1 MKTSASIFWLPLIIA
16 VWIANATAL
25 WAQPSDETA
34 AKRQQAFDLLER
46 GAFAEAQPVFAE
58 VANSPRASR
67 FDRREA
73 GFFVDYLQLA
83 MDLQRAGIGPWE
95 TLSDDP
101 WGGRLR
107 ELETL
112 AAALRSE
119 APEAVRWLTIHEY
132 LGDLQ
137 TRYWWGGNEPSLG
150 AYGAIF
156 DYWAGSTD
164 LTEARHQYLRLAGR
178 LAEERELRY
187 DLRRLLL
194 PIIENAAQLAQ
205 TAEEVQRF
213 QWLWA
218 HFLREFSDRPTD
230 VIRRGAALR
239 QAISAGM
246 DAPTIYHARALFDYA
261 EWSAQQG
268 IFSYGEGGEL
278 EFRPDYAVAA
288 ESYRILLELEDQ
300 WTTPAQVRRARQQ
313 LEWIERKD
321 LSVMV
326 GSNFRPDTKVHF
338 WVEWRNL
345 TPPEVAVFPIDPSA
359 VAEGFFT
366 EFADQV
372 VDPEASL
379 ENQVLDAAPEAPH
392 YPVRVRIGLET
403 DLKAGAYLV
412 EARSGDKTHR
422 EILLVSDLAV
432 ITHEVRSDLVV
443 YAADPTTGHPV
454 EKADVVIVEN
464 SRSDETLSH
473 KRAST
478 NQEGILKVVA
488 DTEQKGGDRLLVVSH
503 PDRGMAIARQS
514 LFPEP
519 PRSKHDLFVY
529 GLPERELFRPGE
541 TVRAY
546 FWSRWKSAEGWQRV
560 EPGIRVS
567 YSITG
572 PRGDVVASG
581 QFETSQLGSG
591 SIEFKLPEEV
601 ALGLHQIA
609 FTLDENGR
617 KGEATIAHF
626 FRVEA
631 FRTPEIKASIELDEP
646 VGGARLSGDLLQGE
660 VKVSYFAGG
669 AVENA
674 AVELVVSRQPYVR
687 WPQPMVLEHLT
698 ENRMIRPMQ
707 PFEELQHLPLETDS
721 RGLAR
726 FEIPTADDGT
736 TEWTYRLEARVRDL
750 SRHEVNTQ
758 KNVVLAQ
765 QSYFAHLKLERRL
778 IAPGDRAALEVRLET
793 PEGQPVSDRGTLRI
807 TRARWREIYI
817 HRRRGDEIGAEA
829 YRELPERSI
838 LVSAQSDYNL
848 KEKGFVT
855 EEVLID
861 EIYADAEGTSR
872 FTFEPSE
879 PGYYNFSWVSRGRR
893 GQPIVA
899 ETALWVTDDATAEI
913 GYRPGGIELIA
924 NRGPHAVGEPIT
936 VLVSTP
942 TPNRSVLISIAG
954 TDLTEIYRL
963 PVQGTS
969 QLIRFTPTDV
979 HQPNVFVNASLIAD
993 ETVFHDTLELLIPP
1007 AQQFLEVTI
1016 TPDADGYEPRDEAT
1030 FSIEVRD
1037 HEGKPIATEVAV
1049 SVTDAALNAIAPRLR
1064 PDVQSTFFG
1073 DRNPNRLQIGG
1084 SLQWRGFFRP
1094 LEEESQE
1101 DEADASPQAESIG
1114 PENARFSRSSAEP
1127 MAAPLAERVSKDSL
1141 SQNFA
1146 QVTPPASALVP
1157 PALTRRDFRSTAYW
1171 NPRVETDAMGQA
1183 TVRFAFPDNLTEW
1196 RADALAIT
1204 ASTEVGEGTAQ
1215 TTTRQ
1220 PLIARL
1226 QTPRFLIDRDVVLL
1240 SGTFQNNSEQT
1251 ESIVAQLGVGS
1262 GVELVGVPELSVE
1275 VPPQA
1280 TRRLEWMAR
1289 ATYPGI
1295 AEMQLEA
1302 AGNQASDAV
1311 ARALPVIPHG
1321 LEIVES
1327 IAGRFTGKY
1336 LDLVLELPEDAEA
1349 EVVLSVSPTI
1359 ATELFSALPYL
1370 IEFPYGSVEQTL
1382 SRFLPALA
1390 VRQAV
1395 GELGYPLQTIDAG
1408 IFAGLSAE
1416 ARSGRADLRELL
1428 DAVVAQSVTRLA
1440 KAQKSDGSWP
1450 WMSGGPSDLHMTA
1463 YAVHTLTIAE
1473 ELGVSLGRIRLAEAR
1488 DWIERTLTEADIPS
1502 SQRAW
1507 MLHALA
1513 LRHRALG
1520 MGRPSR
1526 LEARAFL
1533 RLFEQRAELGPMQVA
1548 LLALTAK
1555 YFGLEEDGGLL
1566 LDQLADTARKEDA
1579 LIKQATDLRGR
1590 PLTLPQVHWGR
1601 TNGYF
1606 HWAEGAVETTAIALE
1621 ALLALRPDHP
1631 WVEQSVTWLIR
1642 NRTGT
1647 HWQNTRATALAS
1659 LALTSYLQMH
1669 GSRHGTE
1676 EWRLSVN
1683 GNAVKVPQSLSA
1695 DSTWVPPLNLKL
1707 PQELLRSGRN
1717 VISLTR
1723 EDVPQQIYFTLMAR
1737 RYSTEEPIPAA
1748 TSDLRLTRAMEHLAP
1763 VPTLLKGTRELMR
1776 PLVSDQSIVG
1786 SGQRVEVILQIETT
1800 RELRYV
1806 LIEDVKPAGFE
1817 VVQLLSGSQVPLRR
1831 VDSGA
1836 GSAGNAPVFA
1846 WQELGER
1853 TVGFLIDRIPAGRWE
1868 LRYRLRTESPGDF
1881 HVLPARAEALY
1892 LPGVRANS
1900 EEFRISVE

>member
-1 MKTSASIFWLPLIIA
+1 MMSGTELY
-16 VWIANATAL
+16 
-25 WAQPSDETA
+25 AQSSGETV
-34 AKRQQAFDLLER
+34 AKRQQAFDWLAR
-46 GAFAEAQPVFAE
+46 GSYAEAQPLFAD
-58 VANSPRASR
+58 VASSSRVSR

-73 GFFVDYLQLA
+73 GFFVDYLQLT

-95 TLSDDP
+95 MLADGAWES
-101 WGGRLR
+101 RLR
-107 ELETL
+107 ELQTQ
-112 AAALRSE
+112 ASVLRTE
-119 APEAVRWLTIHEY
+119 APEPNRWLTLYEY

-137 TRYWWGGNEPSLG
+137 TRYWWRAEPSLG
-150 AYGAIF
+150 AYVEIF
-156 DYWAGSTD
+156 DYWAGSTN
-164 LTEARHQYLRLAGR
+164 LTEAREQYLRLAGR

-205 TAEEVQRF
+205 TAEEIQRF

-230 VIRRGAALR
+230 VMRRGAALR

-246 DAPTIYHARALFDYA
+246 DAPTLYHARALFDYA

-268 IFSYGEGGEL
+268 VFSYGEGGEL
-278 EFRPDYAVAA
+278 QFRPDYAVAA
-288 ESYRILLELEDQ
+288 ESYRLLLNLDEQ
-300 WTTPAQVRRARQQ
+300 WTTPSQVRRARQQ
-313 LEWIERKD
+313 LEWIERAD

-338 WVEWRNL
+338 WVEWRNVD
-345 TPPEVAVFPIDPSA
+345 PPTVSVFPIEPSA
-359 VAEGFFT
+359 VAQGFFT
-366 EFADQV
+366 AFADHRV
-372 VDPEASL
+372 ATEASL
-379 ENQVLDAAPEAPH
+379 ENQVLDAEPEAPH
-392 YPVRVRIGLET
+392 YPVRSRIRLEA
-403 DLKAGAYLV
+403 DLKPGAYLI
-412 EARSGDKTHR
+412 EARSGDQSHR
-422 EILLVSDLAV
+422 EVLLVSDLAV
-432 ITHEVRSDLVV
+432 VTHEVRPDLVIFS
-443 YAADPTTGHPV
+443 ADPATGHPV
-454 EKADVVIVEN
+454 GRAEVFIVQK
-464 SRSDETLSH
+464 SRNDETVV
-473 KRAST
+473 
-478 NQEGILKVVA
+478 QEHAATDEAGLLKWVT
-488 DTEQKGGDRLLVVSH
+488 DPEQKGGDRLLVVAH
-503 PDRGMAIARQS
+503 PDRGVAIARQN
-514 LFPEP
+514 LFPD
-519 PRSKHDLFVY
+519 PRSSAHDLVVY

-541 TVRAY
+541 TVRAH
-546 FWSRWKSAEGWQRV
+546 FWTRWNRVDGWQRV
-560 EPGIRVS
+560 EAGTRIS
-567 YSITG
+567 YAVTG
-572 PRGDVVASG
+572 PRGETVASG

-591 SIEFKLPEEV
+591 SIEFKLPEEA

-609 FTLDENGR
+609 FTLNENGE
-617 KGEATIAHF
+617 KGETAIGHF

-646 VGGARLSGDLLQGE
+646 VGGARLAGDLLQGE
-660 VKVSYFAGG
+660 VKVAYFAGG
-669 AVENA
+669 DLENA
-674 AVELVVSRQPYVR
+674 AVELVVSRQPYTR
-687 WPQPMVLEHLT
+687 WPRPMEADKLT
-698 ENRMIRPMQ
+698 QSRMIRPVQ
-707 PFEELQHLPLETDS
+707 PYEELQRLSLRTDS
-721 RGLAR
+721 RGVAR

-736 TEWTYRLEARVRDL
+736 TEWNYRLEALVRDL
-750 SRHEVNTQ
+750 SRHEVSTT
-758 KNVVLAQ
+758 KTLVLAQ
-765 QSYFAHLKLERRL
+765 QSYFAHLELERRL

-793 PEGQPVSDRGTLRI
+793 PEGEPVSDRGTLRV
-807 TRARWREIYI
+807 TRARWREVYI

-861 EIYADAEGTSR
+861 EMYADAEGTSR

-899 ETALWVTDDATAEI
+899 ETALWVTDEATTEI

-924 NRGPHAVGEPIT
+924 NRGPYAVGEPIT

-942 TPNRSVLISIAG
+942 TPDRAVLVSIAG
-954 TDLTEIYRL
+954 SSLTETSCL
-963 PVQGTS
+963 PVKGTS
-969 QLIRFTPTDV
+969 QLIRFTPTAA
-979 HQPNVFVNASLIAD
+979 HQPNVFVNASMIAD
-993 ETVFHDTLELLIPP
+993 ETVYHDALELQIPP
-1007 AQQFLEVTI
+1007 AQQFLQIQVN
-1016 TPDADGYEPRDEAT
+1016 PDADGYEPRDEAS

-1037 HEGKPIATEVAV
+1037 HQGNPVATEVAV
-1049 SVTDAALNAIAPRLR
+1049 SVSDAALQAIAPRLR
-1064 PDVQSTFFG
+1064 PEVQSVFFG
-1073 DRNPNRLQIGG
+1073 DRNLNRLQIGG
-1084 SLQWRGFFRP
+1084 SFQWRGFYRP
-1094 LEEESQE
+1094 LDDES
-1101 DEADASPQAESIG
+1101 
-1114 PENARFSRSSAEP
+1114 PENEGEASRQGGADGLESTRLSRTMMES
-1127 MAAPLAERVSKDSL
+1127 MASPLAESASKDGL
-1141 SQNFA
+1141 SQRMA
-1146 QVTPPASALVP
+1146 QDSTADQAMASPAF
-1157 PALTRRDFRSTAYW
+1157 TRRDFRSTAYW
-1171 NPRVETDAMGQA
+1171 SPRVETDDEGKA
-1183 TVRFAFPDNLTEW
+1183 TVRFTFPDNLTEW
-1196 RADALAIT
+1196 RADVLAVT
-1204 ASTEVGEGTAQ
+1204 ATTAVGEGTAQ

-1220 PLIARL
+1220 PMIARL
-1226 QTPRFLIDRDVVLL
+1226 QTPRFLTERDVVLF

-1251 ESIVAQLGVGS
+1251 ESIVAQLEVGL
-1262 GVELVGVPELSVE
+1262 GVELIGVPEQSVD

-1289 ATYPGI
+1289 ATHPGI
-1295 AEMQLEA
+1295 AEVQLKA
-1302 AGNQASDAV
+1302 AGSQVSDAV
-1311 ARALPVIPHG
+1311 ARALPIVPHG
-1321 LEIVES
+1321 MEIVET
-1327 IAGRFTGKY
+1327 IAGRFTGKH
-1336 LDLVLELPEDAEA
+1336 LDLVLDLPEDPDA
-1349 EVVLSVSPTI
+1349 EVVFSISPTI

-1390 VRQAV
+1390 VRHAV
-1395 GELGYPLQTIDAG
+1395 GELGYPLQAIDAG
-1408 IFAGLSAE
+1408 IFEGLSAE

-1428 DAVVAQSVTRLA
+1428 DAVVTQSIARLV

-1450 WMSGGPSDLHMTA
+1450 WMPGGASDPHMTA
-1463 YAVHTLTIAE
+1463 YAVHVLTIAE
-1473 ELGVSLGRIRLAEAR
+1473 ELGVQLGRIRLAEAR
-1488 DWIERTLTEADIPS
+1488 DWIERTLTEAEIS
-1502 SQRAW
+1502 ATQRAW

-1513 LRHRALG
+1513 LRHRASG

-1566 LDQLADTARKEDA
+1566 LDQLATTARKEDA
-1579 LIKQATDLRGR
+1579 LINQATDLRGR

-1601 TNGYF
+1601 TGGYF

-1647 HWQNTRATALAS
+1647 HWQNTRTTALAS

-1669 GSRHGTE
+1669 GSRHGSG
-1676 EWRLSVN
+1676 EWKLSVN
-1683 GNAVKVPQSLSA
+1683 GNAVKLPQTA
-1695 DSTWVPPLNLKL
+1695 EPETTWSPPLKLSL

-1717 VISLTR
+1717 VVSLTR
-1723 EDVPQQIYFTLMAR
+1723 EDVPQQTYFTLMTR
-1737 RYSTEEPIPAA
+1737 RYSTDEPIPAA
-1748 TSDLRLTRAMEHLAP
+1748 GSDLQLSRKMEHLAP

-1776 PLVSDQSIVG
+1776 SLVSDQSVVG
-1786 SGQRVEVILQIETT
+1786 SGERVEVILQIETT
-1800 RELRYV
+1800 RELSYV

-1831 VDSGA
+1831 VDSGS
-1836 GSAGNAPVFA
+1836 GSSSSARVFA

-1853 TVGFLIDRIPAGRWE
+1853 KVGFLIDRIPAGRWE
-1868 LRYRLRTESPGDF
+1868 LRYRLRAEAPGDF
-1881 HVLPARAEALY
+1881 HVIPARAAALY